1 MACRALVG
9 AGGVAQ
15 GPRAAAPRRALRQA
29 LLGAAP
35 CQWPWRG
42 AGGGAQRQRLAR
54 RELSDGA
61 SPPPPPS
68 AAAAAAG
75 GTAGGPAGGPPGP
88 AVGRLVDFEAVE
100 PRRHTGSVKYDRFS
114 ERGSGEGPPRYRDVL
129 PMWVAD
135 MEFRSPR
142 CVVDALHA
150 RVEAG
155 VYGYTSADWRVKGAV
170 LRYLAQR
177 HGLGWLGAQQLL
189 FLPGLVVGLNLVA
202 RMAARRGQPVVTL
215 TPVYPPFMTCAK
227 NAGTVSVAVPLRA
240 AAGGGWSADLA
251 ALEAAV
257 PGSEPGGVLLL
268 CSPHNPVGKVF
279 SRDELLELVRFARS
293 RNLVVVSDEIHCEL
307 LLDEASHP
315 FVPTLALAD
324 GAHDDGLSE
333 WLRDNIIVFHAP
345 SKTFNLAGLCAAFA
359 VVPGAKLRAR
369 FKSEM
374 AGIAAD
380 VSPFGYE
387 AMRVAYEDP
396 ARECSDYRARLIQHI
411 RDNVDAL
418 AAAAASRWSPLIKF
432 DRAAHRATYL
442 CWLDARQLAARLRAS
457 SSDTTLTRWV
467 EADAGLGLNDG
478 QTFGPGDQYAGFL
491 RINLACP
498 KATLQQAIERLDHA
512 LAKLPPCAA

>member
-1 MACRALVG
+1 
-9 AGGVAQ
+9 
-15 GPRAAAPRRALRQA
+15 
-29 LLGAAP
+29 
-35 CQWPWRG
+35 
-42 AGGGAQRQRLAR
+42 
-54 RELSDGA
+54 
-61 SPPPPPS
+61 
-68 AAAAAAG
+68 
-75 GTAGGPAGGPPGP
+75 
-88 AVGRLVDFEAVE
+88 
-100 PRRHTGSVKYDRFS
+100 
-114 ERGSGEGPPRYRDVL
+114 
-129 PMWVAD
+129 MWVAD

-227 NAGTVSVAVPLRA
+227 NAGTASVAVPLRA

-257 PGSEPGGVLLL
+257 PGPEPGGVLLL

-396 ARECSDYRARLIQHI
+396 AQECSDYRARLVQHL
-411 RDNVDAL
+411 RDNADAL

-442 CWLDARQLAARLRAS
+442 CWLDARQLAARLRAG
-457 SSDTTLTRWV
+457 SDTTLTRWV

-491 RINLACP
+491 RINVACP

-512 LAKLPPCAA
+512 LAKIPPCAA